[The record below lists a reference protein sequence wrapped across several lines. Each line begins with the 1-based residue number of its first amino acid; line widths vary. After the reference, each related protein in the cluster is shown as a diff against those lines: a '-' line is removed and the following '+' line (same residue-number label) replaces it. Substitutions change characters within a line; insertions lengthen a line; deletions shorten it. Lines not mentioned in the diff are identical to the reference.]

1 MSYTTHTTNAI
12 DSSTSG
18 RTVLVTG
25 GAGFIGAHVA
35 AALAGDNDVRVL
47 DDLSTGRRENVP
59 AGVTF
64 IEGDVRD
71 RDTLA
76 DAMAGVDC
84 VFHLA
89 AMVSVPRSVE
99 YPDDC
104 QSVNT
109 SATVGILERA
119 RIEDARVV
127 FSSSAAIYGQPA
139 RIPIE
144 EGDPKTP
151 SSPYGISKLAA
162 DQYVRAYADLYG
174 LDTVSLRYFNAYG
187 PYRADGEPGGGVVAA
202 FAKRAQANQQLVI
215 EGDGSQTRDFVHT
228 TDIVRANLA
237 AATTEH
243 TGRAYNVSTGTSVTI
258 DELAATIRDLANS
271 DSPIIHGEPR
281 AGDIERSRADV
292 TNARVDLGYEPTV
305 SLSEGLASLLGVDR
319 EATVGTEH

>member
-1 MSYTTHTTNAI
+1 MSYTTDTTNAI
-12 DSSTSG
+12 DSPVAD

-35 AALAGDNDVRVL
+35 AALVGDNDVRVL
-47 DDLSTGRRENVP
+47 DDLSAGRRENVP
-59 AGVTF
+59 DGATL

-76 DAMAGVDC
+76 DAMADVDC

-99 YPDDC
+99 EPEAC
-104 QSVNT
+104 HEVNT
-109 SATVGILERA
+109 DATVRILERA
-119 RIEDARVV
+119 RVEDARVV

-162 DQYVRAYADLYG
+162 DQYVRAYADLYD
-174 LDTVSLRYFNAYG
+174 LSTISLRYFNAYG
-187 PYRADGEPGGGVVAA
+187 PHCADGEPGGGVVAA

-228 TDIVRANLA
+228 TDLVRANLA

-243 TGRAYNVSTGTSVTI
+243 TGAAYNVSTGTSVTI
-258 DELAATIRDLANS
+258 DELAATIRDLTDS
-271 DSPIIHGEPR
+271 DSPIVHGEPR
-281 AGDIERSRADV
+281 AGDIERSRADI
-292 TNARVDLGYEPTV
+292 TNARIDLGYEPTV
-305 SLSEGLASLLGVDR
+305 SLADGLASLLGVDR
-319 EATVGTEH
+319 EAPVRTEN